1 MTEAARIMNAWRE
14 ICREREIEL
23 RPPAPLLNPD
33 PTVLIVNA
41 GITPFKAT
49 MLAGHPMR
57 PAAIIQPCLRTF
69 WSNPGR
75 FAFDMLTLV
84 GERADLD
91 PAVSVVLAFLAR
103 LGFAAQDLI
112 CVADQDDSD
121 VIEIANAMTGPQR
134 VETQRGNTDTYWTRW
149 EFGYGPALSG
159 RGLTIVLA
167 KADSPR
173 VSLGNVII
181 VSHPA
186 SGRSYFDIGF
196 GVERLGSVF
205 CGGDEWAATTDGQC
219 FADIM
224 ALGFD
229 ADQTKVIANH
239 VLGAKRMI
247 EAGLRPGA
255 KGAAYLLRKL
265 VRSAVDL
272 VVEWSP
278 WDVEPRATVVL
289 LVEAAR
295 SLLPINDRSMLPV
308 ITGAIDD
315 YLNSIDRALATARKW
330 SSCES
335 GDTSRSPHRFRDTLG
350 LPRWAIARLLQ

>member
-1 MTEAARIMNAWRE
+1 MTQAARIMDAWRE

-49 MLAGHPMR
+49 MLAGHPIR
-57 PAAIIQPCLRTF
+57 PTAIIQPCLRTF

-84 GERADLD
+84 GERADLV
-91 PAVSVVLAFLAR
+91 AAASVVMAFLAR
-103 LGFAAQDLI
+103 LGFAVEDLI
-112 CVADQDDSD
+112 CVADRDDSD

-149 EFGYGPALSG
+149 EFGYGQALSG
-159 RGLTIVLA
+159 RGLTIVHA

-205 CGGDEWAATTDGQC
+205 CGGDEWAAATDGHC
-219 FADIM
+219 FAEIM

-239 VLGAKRMI
+239 ILGAKRMI
-247 EAGLRPGA
+247 EAGVRPGA

-265 VRSAVDL
+265 IRSAVDL

-278 WDVEPRATVVL
+278 LDVEPRAAVAL

-295 SLLPINDRSMLPV
+295 SLLPINDRSMLP
-308 ITGAIDD
+308 IIIGAIDD
-315 YLNSIDRALATARKW
+315 YLNSIDRALSKARKW
-330 SSCES
+330 WSYESAEMNRSS
-335 GDTSRSPHRFRDTLG
+335 RRFRDTLG
-350 LPRWAIARLLQ
+350 LPPWAIARLLQ